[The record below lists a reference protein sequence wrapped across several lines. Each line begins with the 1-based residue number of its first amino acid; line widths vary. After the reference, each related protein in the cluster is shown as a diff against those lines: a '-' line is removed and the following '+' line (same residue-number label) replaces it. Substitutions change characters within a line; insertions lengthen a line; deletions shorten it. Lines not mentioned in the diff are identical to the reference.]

1 MKTILL
7 LTGVFACFCSYTQ
20 NLQFENPPASPG
32 IFADG
37 VINTVNYERD
47 FALSPDG
54 KELFYTLQAPKQGV
68 FQTILYLHKDANGK
82 WSGPEVAPFAG
93 NYSDLEPAFSGDGQK
108 LFFSSNRPLHGNKPK
123 DFDIW
128 WVEKKN
134 GTWGEP
140 KNIGPPVNTSGDEY
154 YPSITNS
161 GNLYFTATQK
171 NAVGKEDIFLA
182 KLEENKYQEPVA
194 LDTAINSP
202 AYEFNAFVSPDE
214 RIIIFSSYGRKDD
227 QGGGDLYMSIKNE
240 LGQWQKATNLGW
252 INSAQLDYCPF
263 ISFDKKI
270 FFFTSDRHELK
281 TCYPYGTNYKELLQ
295 SFASLMNGGGNIYWM
310 DFERLIVK

>member
-1 MKTILL
+1 MKMILL

-20 NLQFENPPASPG
+20 SLQFENPPASPR

-37 VINTVNYERD
+37 VISTVNYERD

-68 FQTILYLHKDANGK
+68 FQTILYMHKDANGK
-82 WSGPEVAPFAG
+82 WSAPEVAPFAG
-93 NYSDLEPAFSGDGQK
+93 NYSDLEPAFSSDGQK
-108 LFFSSNRPLHGNKPK
+108 LFFSSNRPLQANQPK

-134 GTWGEP
+134 GAWGEP
-140 KNIGPPVNTSGDEY
+140 KNIGPPVNTNGDEY

-161 GNLYFTATQK
+161 GNLYFTATRK

-182 KLEENKYQEPVA
+182 RLEENKYQEPVA
-194 LDTAINSP
+194 LDTTINSTT
-202 AYEFNAFVSPDE
+202 YEFNAFVSPDE

-263 ISFDKKI
+263 ISFDKKV

-281 TCYPYGTNYKELLQ
+281 TCYPNGTNYKELLH
-295 SFASLMNGGGNIYWM
+295 SFSSIMNGGGNIYWM
-310 DFERLIVK
+310 DFDRLIAK